1 MTASTIPLIG
11 YSDKLSVR
19 PGETIA
25 FKVSCTLP
33 DPYEAKLVRITCG
46 DPNPAGPG
54 IRETEIPSAF
64 TGSYP
69 SRAQDVHLGSY
80 ARVIPGSAFDGIDA
94 LTFSATIWPT
104 RLKNE
109 GQTVIGRFDPDT
121 GSGMAV
127 MVGPN
132 GAELLV
138 GRGNA
143 EPLQLSTGTPL
154 LERQWH
160 RVWASVDAD
169 SGDMVIGQ
177 HSING
182 SAVRETAKADTV
194 ALASDVP
201 VLIGALGQEPP
212 SGHFNG
218 KIEAPKIHSAAI
230 DPTKSDANLLAH
242 WDFSNAIKST
252 RIVDAGPLGLHG
264 HVVNAPAR
272 AMTGSNW
279 RGEEMQWQHAPEI
292 YGAIHFHED
301 DIEDCNWRTDFE
313 FAVPSDL
320 PTGLYAARLQSGDN
334 WEALPFVICPPKG
347 TQTADVC
354 LLIPTFTYTI
364 YGNQARRDFD
374 DDWTRRAKEWDAFP
388 YNPIQHREFGL
399 STYNFHTDG
408 SGICNVSWHRPML
421 NVRPGYFPIYDE
433 HGSGLRHLPADTHI
447 IDWLESKGI
456 SYDLVTD
463 WELHHEGAELLKPY
477 KVVLTGSHPEYHTAN
492 TLDALT
498 EYRDTGGN
506 LMYLGG
512 NGFYWRVALH
522 SEKDGII
529 EIRRGEDG
537 IRAWAAEPGEYYN
550 AFDGEYGGLWRR
562 NGRPP
567 QQLCGL
573 GFSSQGKFQG
583 TYYRR
588 MPGSDRPET
597 NWIFEG
603 VTDRIIGD
611 FGLSGGGAAGFEL
624 DRADVRLGTPPN
636 AIILATSEAPQSHFQ
651 LVPEEMLTNDTTISG
666 ESYEDLIR
674 ADMIY
679 FDCPGGGAVFSVGS
693 ITFCGSLSHNNYD
706 NNISRI
712 IENVVRRFTA

>member
-33 DPYEAKLVRITCG
+33 DPFEAKLVRITCG

-54 IRETEIPSAF
+54 IRETEIPSSF

-69 SRAQDVHLGSY
+69 SRSQDVHLGSY
-80 ARVIPGSAFDGIDA
+80 ARVIPGSAFDGVDT

-109 GQTVIGRFDPDT
+109 GQTVIGRYDPDT

-143 EPLQLSTGTPL
+143 EPLRLATGTPL
-154 LERQWH
+154 LERQWY

-169 SGDMVIGQ
+169 SGDIVIGQ

-182 SAVRETAKADTV
+182 TAVRETATADTV
-194 ALASDVP
+194 ALASDAP

-230 DPTKSDANLLAH
+230 DPTETDANLLAH

-279 RGEEMQWQHAPEI
+279 RGEEMQWQHAPET

-313 FAVPSDL
+313 FTVPSDL

-374 DDWTRRAKEWDAFP
+374 DDWTRRAKEWGAFP
-388 YNPIQHREFGL
+388 YNPIQHQEFGL

-456 SYDLVTD
+456 PCDLETD
-463 WELHHEGAELLKPY
+463 
-477 KVVLTGSHPEYHTAN
+477 
-492 TLDALT
+492 
-498 EYRDTGGN
+498 
-506 LMYLGG
+506 
-512 NGFYWRVALH
+512 
-522 SEKDGII
+522 
-529 EIRRGEDG
+529 
-537 IRAWAAEPGEYYN
+537 
-550 AFDGEYGGLWRR
+550 
-562 NGRPP
+562 
-567 QQLCGL
+567 
-573 GFSSQGKFQG
+573 
-583 TYYRR
+583 
-588 MPGSDRPET
+588 
-597 NWIFEG
+597 
-603 VTDRIIGD
+603 
-611 FGLSGGGAAGFEL
+611 
-624 DRADVRLGTPPN
+624 
-636 AIILATSEAPQSHFQ
+636 
-651 LVPEEMLTNDTTISG
+651 
-666 ESYEDLIR
+666 
-674 ADMIY
+674 
-679 FDCPGGGAVFSVGS
+679 
-693 ITFCGSLSHNNYD
+693 
-706 NNISRI
+706 
-712 IENVVRRFTA
+712 